1 MGLPAEG
8 ELRFNAPVLE
18 GLLLQAGASRALR
31 VWAGY
36 GLRQRS
42 RRGGPD
48 PGASPPLEQEAA
60 LPYFGPSMRFF
71 IISPS
76 LMNILKYPL
85 TDGSWSNWYD
95 VGFGC

>member
-42 RRGGPD
+42 RRGGVPHP
-48 PGASPPLEQEAA
+48 PGALE
-60 LPYFGPSMRFF
+60 GW
-71 IISPS
+71 
-76 LMNILKYPL
+76 K
-85 TDGSWSNWYD
+85 G
-95 VGFGC
+95 

>member
-8 ELRFNAPVLE
+8 ELRFNAPE

-42 RRGGPD
+42 RRGGVAHP
-48 PGASPPLEQEAA
+48 PGALE
-60 LPYFGPSMRFF
+60 G
-71 IISPS
+71 
-76 LMNILKYPL
+76 
-85 TDGSWSNWYD
+85 
-95 VGFGC
+95 

>member
-8 ELRFNAPVLE
+8 ELRFNAPE

-42 RRGGPD
+42 RRGGVPHP
-48 PGASPPLEQEAA
+48 PGALE
-60 LPYFGPSMRFF
+60 GW
-71 IISPS
+71 
-76 LMNILKYPL
+76 K
-85 TDGSWSNWYD
+85 G
-95 VGFGC
+95 